1 MSVQRGVL
9 VSMEVSAELSEPTVI
24 VYWVP
29 IDRGGE

>member
-1 MSVQRGVL
+1 MNVHRLVL

-29 IDRGGE
+29 IGRGGD